1 MKKNIITKILLA
13 CAALCATSCM
23 LNIKPYYTTD
33 DVTLEMKVAK
43 VGAGFCHVKVDVQAY
58 GGISDEAWYLLGVS
72 PEQDCPKAD
81 QEFMDWAVRNAKEKY
96 QVWRQEQ
103 EKNNPVIIAD
113 FASHSLKYGDTDTF
127 FNYLE
132 AGSDYVVYC
141 FVMDPET
148 EKPVGKLYKEK
159 IRTEYVSKL
168 NVDFDYRIKG
178 YWDYIYPKDK
188 KSGDL
193 VSDIPWIAKT
203 ADSLDIR
210 KSGVEIPYEYFM
222 NIFDKKIEDRSMR
235 ILYGMYAYNNDGLG
249 DMGEAVCFEQ
259 GHTYYTFIAT
269 FDGWLA
275 DFAQYKFTWTGP
287 DMQIVLT
294 QNDNCYGLWSLD

>member
-1 MKKNIITKILLA
+1 
-13 CAALCATSCM
+13 M

-33 DVTLEMKVAK
+33 DATLEMKV
-43 VGAGFCHVKVDVQAY
+43 VRFGAGFCHVKVDAQAY
-58 GGISDEAWYLLGVS
+58 GGFSDEVWYFLGTS
-72 PEQDCPKAD
+72 LEQDCPKDD
-81 QEFMDWAVRNAKEKY
+81 QQLMDWAVRNAKEKY
-96 QVWRQEQ
+96 EAWRKEQ
-103 EKNNPVIIAD
+103 EKSDPIVIAD
-113 FASHSLKYGDTDTF
+113 FASHSLRYGDTETF

-132 AGSDYVVYC
+132 SDNDYLVYC

-159 IRTEYVSKL
+159 IHTSYFSDL

-193 VSDIPWIAKT
+193 VSNIPWIAKT

-210 KSGVEIPYEYFM
+210 KSGAEIPYDYFM
-222 NIFDKKIEDRSMR
+222 DIFDRKIKERSMR
-235 ILYGMYAYNNDGLG
+235 ILYGMYAYKNDGIG
-249 DMGEAVCFEQ
+249 DLGEAVCFEK
-259 GHTYYTFIAT
+259 GHTYYTFIAS

-287 DMQIVLT
+287 DMEIVLS
-294 QNDNCYGLWSLD
+294 QKDDCYGDWNVD